1 MSQVKYVYSYD
12 KEYDKVEVKTLSSFN
27 FTHYHRD
34 LLLKAVQAG
43 EVELKGKFY
52 SREYSKAFDELT
64 KYNLLVKTLSDFFVT
79 GKVVSKQQAM
89 KLIKCYNEE

>member
-1 MSQVKYVYSYD
+1 MSKTRYIYSYD
-12 KEYDKVEVKTLSSFN
+12 KEYDIVEVKAVSSFN
-27 FTHYHRD
+27 FTHFHRD
-34 LLLKAVQAG
+34 LLLKAVQTG

-64 KYNLLVKTLSDFFVT
+64 KYNLLVETLGDFFVT

-89 KLIKCYNEE
+89 KLVKCYNEE

>member
-1 MSQVKYVYSYD
+1 MSRVRYVYSYD

-43 EVELKGKFY
+43 YVELRRNLY
-52 SREYSKAFDELT
+52 SKEYSEAFNELV
-64 KYNLLVKTLSDFFVT
+64 KYNLLKEDMDCWYTT